1 MAINNEKITEENN
14 KYTKESKNHSIT
26 ILKILILIIIYFLF
40 NCLINKYYK
49 EKKNSIIY
57 LKQKER
63 RRDLKTKKFAIGRR
77 VECPQCGF
85 FSFYIVN
92 LGCIYK
98 YYIFLIIHLF
108 ILVLQS
114 FSSNHEYK

>member
-14 KYTKESKNHSIT
+14 KYSKEPKNCSSAI
-26 ILKILILIIIYFLF
+26 IKILILIIIYILL
-40 NCLINKYYK
+40 NCLISKHYK
-49 EKKNSIIY
+49 EKYNNITY

-98 YYIFLIIHLF
+98 
-108 ILVLQS
+108 
-114 FSSNHEYK
+114 

>member
-14 KYTKESKNHSIT
+14 KYTKESKNCS
-26 ILKILILIIIYFLF
+26 LAVFKILILIIIYFLF
-40 NCLINKYYK
+40 NSLISKYSK
-49 EKKNSIIY
+49 EKKNNINY
-57 LKQKER
+57 LKQKEK

-92 LGCIYK
+92 LGCVYK
-98 YYIFLIIHLF
+98 
-108 ILVLQS
+108 
-114 FSSNHEYK
+114 